1 MYTDRRLRKEERLNS
16 KLEIDLVFSKG
27 RMVHA
32 GAISAKYLYVDEGT
46 GKIRIMIT
54 VPKKKFKKAVSRNL
68 LKRRV
73 REAYRLLKPSFNGT
87 EVDPNTDLHLALIYN
102 TKLET
107 AFDDLSNDL
116 TDIFKR
122 IFDKK

>member
-16 KLEIDLVFSKG
+16 KMEIDFVFSKG

-32 GAISAKYLYVDEGT
+32 GAISAKYLYVENGS

-73 REAYRLLKPSFNGT
+73 REAYRLLKPSFTGS
-87 EVDPNTDLHLALIYN
+87 EIDPSTDLHLALIYN
-102 TKLET
+102 TKQET
-107 AFDDLSNDL
+107 AFGNLSNDL
-116 TDIFKR
+116 SNVFQR

>member
-27 RMVHA
+27 RMVHS
-32 GAISAKYLYVDEGT
+32 GAISAKYLYVENGS

-73 REAYRLLKPSFNGT
+73 REAYRLLKPSFNGS
-87 EVDPNTDLHLALIYN
+87 EIDPSTDLHLALIYN
-102 TKLET
+102 TKQET
-107 AFDDLSNDL
+107 AFGDLSNDL
-116 TDIFKR
+116 SNVFQR

>member
-1 MYTDRRLRKEERLNS
+1 M
-16 KLEIDLVFSKG
+16 EIDFVFSKG

-32 GAISAKYLYVDEGT
+32 GAISAKYLYVENGS

-73 REAYRLLKPSFNGT
+73 REAYRLLKPSFTGS
-87 EVDPNTDLHLALIYN
+87 EIDPSTDLHLALIYN
-102 TKLET
+102 TKQET
-107 AFDDLSNDL
+107 AFGNLSNDL
-116 TDIFKR
+116 SNVFQR